1 MRPTPPPLQSHA
13 PAPPFRLLA
22 ISPASALVLLLCF
35 WLVGYLITSAVL
47 YFIIY
52 KLPDTEPALRIG
64 SVLQDLILFILPA
77 IATAML
83 STRLPATLLGLV
95 ERPRFITVIFAFATL
110 IISIPAMNLLIQ
122 INQSLSLPESMS
134 AIEHWMRASE
144 ANAADSINTILGG
157 SDVGSLIISLLIVGI
172 LAGLSEEL
180 LFRGALQRLLMAC
193 RIGHHGAIWLAA
205 FIFSAVHMQFF
216 GFVPRLLL
224 GAFFGYLFYWS
235 GSLWLPVL
243 AHFQQYDVCH
253 KPMERTPSRCGIL
266 RRNRRKHLVGSP
278 YVCCRL
284 GNIYRPFYNNT
295 QAQLQFIPCPGQTS
309 GLSVCYKLQSH
320 TFTINQ
326 RQ

>member
-243 AHFQQYDVCH
+243 CSIIVNNMMYVISRWSALRQGVEFSDGIGENISSAHLMFAAASAIFTVLFII
-253 KPMERTPSRCGIL
+253 IL
-266 RRNRRKHLVGSP
+266 RRSCSSSHARAKHQV
-278 YVCCRL
+278 
-284 GNIYRPFYNNT
+284 
-295 QAQLQFIPCPGQTS
+295 
-309 GLSVCYKLQSH
+309 
-320 TFTINQ
+320 
-326 RQ
+326 